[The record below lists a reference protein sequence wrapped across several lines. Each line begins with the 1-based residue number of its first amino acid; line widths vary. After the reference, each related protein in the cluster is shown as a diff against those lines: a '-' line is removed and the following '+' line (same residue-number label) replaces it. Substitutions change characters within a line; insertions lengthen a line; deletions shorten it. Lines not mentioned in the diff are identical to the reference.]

1 MLWQRR
7 EILVVE
13 RFSPLHLVSRGH
25 KDHALK
31 LAVGFRLYLNRKK
44 LFFSSGEVEKRL
56 ILNGDDK

>member
-13 RFSPLHLVSRGH
+13 RFSPLHLVSRGY
-25 KDHALK
+25 KDLALK

-44 LFFSSGEVEKRL
+44 IAFFQWRGGEETSFKWR
-56 ILNGDDK
+56 